1 MKQIFIIEDEVIVA
15 KNIAGF
21 LEEKGYSI
29 AGIANEYND
38 AIKKLLLC
46 RPNLILCDINLNAE
60 KNGIDLMK
68 EMSIKYNIPFVFIS
82 AYSDEQT
89 LRDAE
94 TTVPFNFLTK
104 PFSEKQLLTTVKRAF
119 AQIEAIQL
127 QQPTGRGLSILKLV
141 ARGYSTKQIAGE
153 LSISFNTVES
163 HRKNLFKKYQVNT
176 MAELICLA
184 TSNGW
189 IKYGM

>member
-1 MKQIFIIEDEVIVA
+1 MKQIFIVEDEIIVA

-29 AGIANEYND
+29 AGIANEYNE
-38 AIKKLLLC
+38 AIKKLLVC
-46 RPNLILCDINLNAE
+46 RPNLILCDINLTSE
-60 KNGIDLMK
+60 KNGIDLMR
-68 EMSIKYNIPFVFIS
+68 ELGVKYNTPFVFIS

-89 LRDAE
+89 LKNAE
-94 TTVPFNFLTK
+94 TTAPCNFLTK

-119 AQIEAIQL
+119 AQIEAIRL
-127 QQPTGRGLSILKLV
+127 EYPSGRGLSILKLIG
-141 ARGYSTKQIAGE
+141 RGYSTKQIAEE

-163 HRKNLFKKYQVNT
+163 HRKNLIKKYQVNS

-184 TSNGW
+184 TTNGW

>member
-1 MKQIFIIEDEVIVA
+1 MKQIFIIEDEIIVA

-21 LEEKGYSI
+21 LEENGYCI
-29 AGIANEYND
+29 VGIANEYKE
-38 AIKKLLLC
+38 AVKKLAMC
-46 RPNLILCDINLNAE
+46 RPNLILCDINLNSE
-60 KNGIDLMK
+60 KNGIELMK
-68 EMSIKYNIPFVFIS
+68 EMNIQYNIPFVFIS

-89 LRDAE
+89 LENAE
-94 TTVPFNFLTK
+94 LTAPFNFLTK
-104 PFSEKQLLTTVKRAF
+104 PFSEKQLLTTVKRVF
-119 AQIEAIQL
+119 AQIEANQMEK
-127 QQPTGRGLSILKLV
+127 PTGRGLSILKLV
-141 ARGYSTKQIAGE
+141 SRGYSTKQIAEE

-163 HRKNLFKKYQVNT
+163 HRKNLFKKYSVNT